1 MMTNTKLLQEITE
14 LTQENNEALREQLRQ
29 QILEGT
35 SELNRSVLQDF
46 SDKYHKEF
54 NALCEQSKQQN
65 DYLLEK
71 VDESGKQLTSEL
83 ASKLGQMITESN
95 QTMLNNI
102 LTEYNSKFESLRSEI
117 NNMQSENIY
126 YIVKALSNSMK
137 NLQRDNSI
145 IMETLQ
151 LILTNLLID
160 GVEKK

>member
-83 ASKLGQMITESN
+83 ASKLSQMITESN

>member
-54 NALCEQSKQQN
+54 NELCEQSKQQN
-65 DYLLEK
+65 DDLLVK
-71 VDESGKQLTSEL
+71 IDESGKQLTSEL

-95 QTMLNNI
+95 QTMLSSI

-160 GVEKK
+160 GVGKK